1 LQTLLKNF
9 DNQEL
14 PRKVRVDY
22 FSRKTKEPFAC
33 GEVIEV
39 ASDQGCIECF
49 ELRVAPVSG
58 RSKLLKEFIEEYEP
72 LDPSNIAESIV
83 GRFGWRARVRLEE
96 IA

>member
-1 LQTLLKNF
+1 
-9 DNQEL
+9 
-14 PRKVRVDY
+14 VDY

-72 LDPSNIAESIV
+72 LDPSKIAESIV